1 MKKSFIVAIFI
12 FSSLLFLSSLKYDLF
27 EISKQLEIF
36 NTVFKNINTNYV
48 EKTKPSKLIKKGVS
62 KMLSELDPYT
72 TYSSSEDVER
82 AKLLSSGSRYNIGA
96 DLSYIKNRLIVTDV
110 FKGLAADVAG
120 VKPGDVISKING
132 VAANDSESG
141 TENLLLG
148 GVDSEIILTIKKDG
162 QEKNLSLKKT
172 SFKIKSVPAF
182 RLLDNGVGYI
192 PLTRFSKGSAKEVE
206 SALKFLLIDE
216 AKGVILDL
224 RNNPGGLLNEAVD
237 IVNLFI
243 EKGQVVVSTR
253 SNIENYN
260 LLYTTKKKP
269 LSVEI
274 PLVVLV
280 NGNSA
285 SASEIVAGAL
295 QDLDRAV
302 VVGKQSFGKG
312 LVQRVLPLPYG
323 AQMKITVSR
332 YYTPSGRCIQ
342 SLNYVNKNKTGV
354 VNSYEKN
361 NIFYTK
367 GGRKV
372 FDNGG
377 ITPDLSVGNKS
388 KFNLIRALKKKK
400 LFFQFANN
408 YTKNDVVY
416 DDSFRLKKGDFS
428 KFKVFCFKEGFDLG
442 LKTEEFLLNVFKSA
456 EQEGLRGFGAEKE
469 NLNSL
474 LKKEKTAAFDMLKND
489 IIELLEEEIIRIN
502 LYKDDYYSFFLKNN
516 SFVKKANYLL
526 NSEEVY
532 YSYFK

>member
-1 MKKSFIVAIFI
+1 MKKTFIVTIFI

-36 NTVFKNINTNYV
+36 NTIFKNINTNYV
-48 EKTKPSKLIKKGVS
+48 EKTNPSKLIKKGVS

-82 AKLLSSGSRYNIGA
+82 AKLLNSGSRYNIGA
-96 DLSYIKNRLIVTDV
+96 ELSYIKNKLTVTDV
-110 FKGLAADVAG
+110 FKDLAADVAG
-120 VKPGDVISKING
+120 VKPGDIISKING
-132 VAANDSESG
+132 IAANGSESG
-141 TENLLLG
+141 AEKLLLG
-148 GVDSEIILTIKKDG
+148 GIDSEIILTIKKNG
-162 QEKNLSLKKT
+162 QEKNLTLKKT
-172 SFKIKSVPAF
+172 SLKVKSVPVF

-206 SALKFLLIDE
+206 SALRFLLIDE
-216 AKGVILDL
+216 AKGIILDL

-243 EKGQVVVSTR
+243 EKGQVVVSTK

-260 LLYTTKKKP
+260 LLYTTKKQP
-269 LSVEI
+269 LSLEI
-274 PLVVLV
+274 PLVILI
-280 NGNSA
+280 NSNSA

-342 SLNYVNKNKTGV
+342 SLDYINKNINGV
-354 VNSYEKN
+354 VNSYEKQSR
-361 NIFYTK
+361 FYTMS
-367 GGRKV
+367 GRKV
-372 FDNGG
+372 YDNGG
-377 ITPDLSVGNKS
+377 ITPDIYIGNKS
-388 KFNLIRALKKKK
+388 KFNLIKALKKKK

-408 YTKNDVVY
+408 YTKNGIVY
-416 DDSFRLKKGDFS
+416 DTSFRLKKGDFS
-428 KFKVFCFKEGFDLG
+428 KFKTFCFEEGFDLG
-442 LKTEEFLLNVFKSA
+442 LKTEEFLLNFFSSA
-456 EQEGLRGFGAEKE
+456 EQEGLNGLSEEKGK
-469 NLNSL
+469 LNSL
-474 LKKEKTAAFDMLKND
+474 LKKEKTVAFDILKND
-489 IIELLEEEIIRIN
+489 IVELLEEEIIRIN
-502 LYKDDYYSFFLKNN
+502 LYKDDYYSVFLKTN
-516 SFVKKANYLL
+516 SFVQKANYLL
-526 NSEEVY
+526 NSKEVY

>member
-1 MKKSFIVAIFI
+1 MKRTFIVAVFI
-12 FSSLLFLSSLKYDLF
+12 FSGLFFLSSIKYDLF

-48 EKTKPSKLIKKGVS
+48 EKTSPSKLIKKGVS

-72 TYSSSEDVER
+72 TYSSSEDVEQ

-96 DLSYIKNRLIVTDV
+96 ELSYIKNKLTVTDV
-110 FKGLAADVAG
+110 FKGLAADIAG
-120 VKPGDVISKING
+120 VKPGDIISKING
-132 VAANDSESG
+132 VAANDPESG
-141 TENLLLG
+141 VENLLLG
-148 GVDSEIILTIKKDG
+148 GVNSEIVITIKKDG
-162 QEKNLSLKKT
+162 KEKNLTLKKT
-172 SFKIKSVPAF
+172 SLKIKSVPLF
-182 RLLDNGVGYI
+182 KLLDNGVGYI

-216 AKGVILDL
+216 AKGIILDL
-224 RNNPGGLLNEAVD
+224 RNNPGGLLNEAID

-243 EKGQVVVSTR
+243 EKGQVVVSTK
-253 SNIENYN
+253 SNIDNYN
-260 LLYTTKKKP
+260 LIYTTKKQP

-274 PLVVLV
+274 PLVVLI
-280 NGNSA
+280 NSNSA

-302 VVGKQSFGKG
+302 IVGKQSFGKG

-342 SLNYVNKNKTGV
+342 SLNYFNKRKTGV
-354 VNSYEKN
+354 VNSYEKK

-372 FDNGG
+372 YDNGG
-377 ITPDLSVGNKS
+377 ITPDVSIGSKS
-388 KFNLIRALKKKK
+388 KFNLIKALKKKK

-408 YTKNDVVY
+408 YNKNGIIY
-416 DDSFRLKKGDFS
+416 DAAFRLEKGDFS
-428 KFKVFCFKEGFDLG
+428 KFKNFCFKEGFDLG
-442 LKTEEFLLNVFKSA
+442 LKTEEFLLEFFSSA
-456 EQEGLRGFGAEKE
+456 EQEGLDGLSGEKE
-469 NLNSL
+469 KLSSL
-474 LKKEKTAAFDMLKND
+474 LKKEKTAAFDVLKID

-502 LYKDDYYSFFLKNN
+502 LYKDDYYSFFLKTN
-516 SFVKKANYLL
+516 SFVQKANYLL
-526 NSEEVY
+526 NSEDVY
-532 YSYFK
+532 YSCFK

>member
-1 MKKSFIVAIFI
+1 MKRNFVVGFFV
-12 FSSLLFLSSLKYDLF
+12 FSSLLFLSFIKYDLF

-48 EKTKPSKLIKKGVS
+48 EKTNPSKLIKKGVS

-72 TYSSSEDVER
+72 TYSSSEDVEQ

-96 DLSYIKNRLIVTDV
+96 ELSYIKNRLTVTEV

-120 VKPGDVISKING
+120 VKTGDIISKING
-132 VAANDSESG
+132 IDVNGPESS

-148 GVDSEIILTIKKDG
+148 GVDSEIILTIKKDD
-162 QEKNLSLKKT
+162 QEKNLTLKKT
-172 SFKIKSVPAF
+172 SLKIKSVPVF
-182 RLLDNGVGYI
+182 RLLDNDVGYI
-192 PLTRFSKGSAKEVE
+192 PLTRFVKGSAKEVE
-206 SALKFLLIDE
+206 SALRFLLIDE
-216 AKGVILDL
+216 AKGIILDL

-243 EKGQVVVSTR
+243 EKGQVVVSTK
-253 SNIENYN
+253 SNIDNYN
-260 LLYTTKKKP
+260 LLYTTKKQP

-274 PLVVLV
+274 PLVILI

-342 SLNYVNKNKTGV
+342 SLNYVNKKKTGV
-354 VNSYEKN
+354 VKSYEKQN
-361 NIFYTK
+361 SFYTK

-372 FDNGG
+372 YDNGG
-377 ITPDLSVGNKS
+377 ITPDIPVGNKS
-388 KFNLIRALKKKK
+388 KFNLIKALKKKK

-408 YTKNDVVY
+408 YTKKGIVY
-416 DDSFRLKKGDFS
+416 DSSFRLEKGDFL
-428 KFKVFCFKEGFDLG
+428 KFKTFCFKEGFDLG
-442 LKTEEFLLNVFKSA
+442 LKTEEFLLDFFNSA
-456 EQEGLRGFGAEKE
+456 KQEGLNVLSKEKE
-469 NLNSL
+469 KLNSL
-474 LKKEKTAAFDMLKND
+474 LKKEKAAAFDLLKND

-502 LYKDDYYSFFLKNN
+502 LYKDDYYSFFLKTN
-516 SFVKKANYLL
+516 SFVQKANYLL
-526 NSEEVY
+526 NSEDVY
-532 YSYFK
+532 YSCFK

>member
-1 MKKSFIVAIFI
+1 MKRSFIVATFI
-12 FSSLLFLSSLKYDLF
+12 FSSLFFLSSLKYDLF

-48 EKTKPSKLIKKGVS
+48 EKTSPSKLIKKGVS

-72 TYSSSEDVER
+72 TYSSNEDVEQ
-82 AKLLSSGSRYNIGA
+82 AKLLNSGKRYNIGA
-96 DLSYIKNRLIVTDV
+96 DLSYIKNKLTVTDV
-110 FKGLAADVAG
+110 FKGLAADLAG
-120 VKPGDVISKING
+120 IKPGDIISKING
-132 VAANDSESG
+132 IAANNSESG
-141 TENLLLG
+141 AENLLLG
-148 GVDSEIILTIKKDG
+148 GVDSEIILTIEKDG
-162 QEKNLSLKKT
+162 KEKNLTLRKT
-172 SFKIKSVPAF
+172 SLNIKSVPFF

-206 SALKFLLIDE
+206 SALRFLLIDE
-216 AKGVILDL
+216 AKGIILDL

-243 EKGQVVVSTR
+243 EKGQVVVSTK

-260 LLYTTKKKP
+260 LLYTTKKQP

-274 PLVVLV
+274 PLVIII

-342 SLNYVNKNKTGV
+342 SLNYVNKRKTGV
-354 VNSYEKN
+354 VNAYEKKN
-361 NIFYTK
+361 SFYTK

-377 ITPDLSVGNKS
+377 ITPDISIGNKS
-388 KFNLIRALKKKK
+388 KFNLIKSLKKKK

-408 YTKNDVVY
+408 YNKKGIVY
-416 DDSFRLKKGDFS
+416 DNSFQLKKEDFS
-428 KFKVFCFKEGFDLG
+428 KFKTFCFKEGFDLG
-442 LKTEEFLLNVFKSA
+442 LKTEEFLLDFMSSA
-456 EQEGLRGFGAEKE
+456 EQEGLNGLSEEKE
-469 NLNSL
+469 KLNSL
-474 LKKEKTAAFDMLKND
+474 LKKEKIAAFDILKND

-502 LYKDDYYSFFLKNN
+502 LNKDDYYSFFLKTN
-516 SFVKKANYLL
+516 SFIHKANYLL
-526 NSEEVY
+526 NSEDI
-532 YSYFK
+532 YSSCFK